1 MFLIAYAM
9 DPKTWRQGS
18 VALERDDGVLEAI
31 ALAFA
36 RHTQRAIQ
44 RGLLQGYRRE
54 EDALNTVRGRIRFGD
69 QIGRRFGIP
78 LPIEVAFD
86 EFTEDIEENRLL
98 KTAIHRLGHTFI
110 RSDQIRREVRSL
122 RPAFTTV
129 GLGSYRRGAA
139 PEVRYTRLNDHY
151 RPAVELARL
160 IIENSSLELLHGKVA
175 GASLRIDMNMVFERF
190 LYVALREA
198 LGLPERQ
205 WRHEE
210 RLDLDERKHIKMY
223 PDLSWWAESRP
234 LFVGD
239 AKYKK
244 LDTPGF
250 RHADIYQMLAYCTA
264 ADLPSGLLV
273 YAAGKIHLARTRSS
287 TRARRLRWRRW
298 TSGARRKTSSARFA
312 ASPPSSGRTGTSSR
326 HASPHRAS
334 DTAPPTPSPA
344 WPSRQRPG
352 AQRLPSTH
360 CPHGPKPL
368 PSLQHT
374 RERTPVRNPPP
385 TKPSRQRPVIPAPP
399 LTSFPRRRESRRWR
413 GGGATPT
420 SIETAQ
426 PPEATSGSPK
436 AINHPFCTFQL
447 QYPQKNAWT
456 IIRS

>member
-1 MFLIAYAM
+1 MHKIELTEYKPQDWKGRLGIDERRALAEAKVEVTPLLDEDGGYTLRPSSYIGAVNVGELAVVVRPKIPIDRVMFLIAYAI
-9 DPKTWRQGS
+9 DPKDWRTDTFG
-18 VALERDDGVLEAI
+18 LDRDDGVLEAI

-36 RHTQRAIQ
+36 RRTQRAIQ

-110 RSDQIRREVRSL
+110 RSEPIRREVRSL

-139 PEVRYTRLNDHY
+139 PEVRYTRLNEHY

-175 GASLRIDMNMVFERF
+175 GAAFRIDMNMVFEQF

-205 WRHEE
+205 WRRGE
-210 RLDLDERKHIKMY
+210 RLDLDEGKHIKMY

-244 LDTPGF
+244 PDGGF
-250 RHADIYQMLAYCTA
+250 QHADIYQMLAYCTA

-273 YAAGKIHLARTRSS
+273 YAAGEDTPGMYKIKHAGKTIEVASLDLRGAPEDILGEVRGLATRV
-287 TRARRLRWRRW
+287 RAHRHEQPARL
-298 TSGARRKTSSARFA
+298 A
-312 ASPPSSGRTGTSSR
+312 A
-326 HASPHRAS
+326 
-334 DTAPPTPSPA
+334 
-344 WPSRQRPG
+344 
-352 AQRLPSTH
+352 
-360 CPHGPKPL
+360 
-368 PSLQHT
+368 
-374 RERTPVRNPPP
+374 
-385 TKPSRQRPVIPAPP
+385 
-399 LTSFPRRRESRRWR
+399 
-413 GGGATPT
+413 
-420 SIETAQ
+420 
-426 PPEATSGSPK
+426 
-436 AINHPFCTFQL
+436 
-447 QYPQKNAWT
+447 
-456 IIRS
+456 